1 MPGRC
6 SEPTKQNDEK
16 ALDCR
21 DAILQLTESMAELY
35 QNKFNDIATD
45 YENRLALLEHL
56 TNTYNNGI
64 SDIEERGY
72 LASVKFYEALRETE
86 SQKIDM
92 QRQQLADLTKAMSEA
107 LNSGLIA
114 EGSEAWYG
122 FQQSINEVKEAIQ
135 ESETAMVQFAN
146 SIRETNWEH
155 FDYLQEQIGNIAEE
169 ADFLIDLMDMYK
181 LYTDNGQLTDLGMST
196 MGLHGQNYNIYMA
209 QADKYAE
216 ELKKINADIAND
228 PNNTKLLEHRQELLE
243 AQRDSI
249 LAAENEKEAIVDM
262 VREGIELELDALREL
277 IDKYEDAM
285 DSAKDLYDYQK
296 RVKDQTSEISRLQKQ
311 LTAYQND
318 TSEENKARLQKL
330 QVSLGD
336 AQEELY
342 ETQYD
347 RYISDTRKLLDAM
360 YDEFSEILN
369 KRLDDIDALIA
380 DMIDEINAASST
392 INDTLIAQSEKV
404 GYDLTEA
411 MQSIWS
417 NDSGMASIMTKYG
430 DSFTTQFTSINNVL
444 NGIASRVEE
453 MIKASNALAEKV
465 VQSATPT
472 TPTDTSVVP
481 PVSSG
486 PDNIQPDVSVPHI
499 PTNGGTSTGSS
510 GVGSSTGSST
520 GSSGSGMTYGTSP
533 NGRALTKKD
542 YYGVALAIW
551 NGSHNGWGRGAE
563 RQRKLTEK
571 GFKASTVQKIV
582 DQMGVDGYVRKGNW
596 KGKYQGITD
605 LSEYRYD
612 KFKRGGFIDYTGI
625 AQVDGTPSEPEAVL
639 NAKDT
644 ANFVALKDAMQD
656 IANGDSALAALFGG
670 SENILGELAKV
681 SAPMVDAPATIGS
694 ITYEVNI
701 PIDHVADY
709 EDFMNQMRRDGKF
722 EQMLQSMTM
731 DRLVGKSKL
740 VKNRY
745 QW

>member
-169 ADFLIDLMDMYK
+169 ADFLIDLMDLYK

-277 IDKYEDAM
+277 IDKYEEAM
-285 DSAKDLYDYQK
+285 DNAKNLYDYQRK
-296 RVKDQTSEISRLQKQ
+296 LKDQTSEISKLQKQ
-311 LTAYQND
+311 LMAYAAD
-318 TSEENKARLQKL
+318 TSEEAKATKQKIEVDLSNAMDSLQ
-330 QVSLGD
+330 
-336 AQEELY
+336 

-347 RYISDTRKLLDAM
+347 NYISETKKLLDNL
-360 YDEFSEILN
+360 YSELDFSRKAEI
-369 KRLDDIDALIA
+369 
-380 DMIDEINAASST
+380 
-392 INDTLIAQSEKV
+392 
-404 GYDLTEA
+404 
-411 MQSIWS
+411 
-417 NDSGMASIMTKYG
+417 
-430 DSFTTQFTSINNVL
+430 
-444 NGIASRVEE
+444 
-453 MIKASNALAEKV
+453 
-465 VQSATPT
+465 
-472 TPTDTSVVP
+472 
-481 PVSSG
+481 
-486 PDNIQPDVSVPHI
+486 
-499 PTNGGTSTGSS
+499 
-510 GVGSSTGSST
+510 
-520 GSSGSGMTYGTSP
+520 
-533 NGRALTKKD
+533 
-542 YYGVALAIW
+542 
-551 NGSHNGWGRGAE
+551 
-563 RQRKLTEK
+563 
-571 GFKASTVQKIV
+571 
-582 DQMGVDGYVRKGNW
+582 
-596 KGKYQGITD
+596 
-605 LSEYRYD
+605 
-612 KFKRGGFIDYTGI
+612 
-625 AQVDGTPSEPEAVL
+625 
-639 NAKDT
+639 
-644 ANFVALKDAMQD
+644 
-656 IANGDSALAALFGG
+656 
-670 SENILGELAKV
+670 
-681 SAPMVDAPATIGS
+681 
-694 ITYEVNI
+694 
-701 PIDHVADY
+701 
-709 EDFMNQMRRDGKF
+709 
-722 EQMLQSMTM
+722 
-731 DRLVGKSKL
+731 
-740 VKNRY
+740 
-745 QW
+745 